1 MKYTTVAFSSSINR
15 SNFRCG
21 NLLLDRYFKEQAI
34 HDFKKKIA
42 AIFIWLDENK
52 KVIGFYSLSN
62 DNIDRKEVPEEME
75 KKMPESFDSFPTTF
89 LGKLAIDLNFQKD
102 GNGRIL
108 LFDALKRACD
118 NSKSSIVSMAVVV
131 DPIDLN
137 AQEFYTTFGFVNL
150 PDRGR
155 MLLPMKT
162 INQVMG

>member
-21 NLLLDRYFKEQAI
+21 NPLLDRYFKEQTI
-34 HDFKKKIA
+34 LDFKRKISA
-42 AIFIWLDENK
+42 VFIWLDEYK
-52 KVIGFYSLSN
+52 EVIGYYSLSN
-62 DNIDRKEVPEEME
+62 DNIDRKEVPEEIEM
-75 KKMPESFDSFPTTF
+75 KMPKSYESFPTTF
-89 LGKLAIDLNFQKD
+89 LGKLAIDLNYQKD

-108 LFDALKRACD
+108 LFDALKRAYE

-162 INQVMG
+162 ISQVMG